1 VNITIADDSQPQK
14 SGTCSDESPH
24 FRMWHEADVQHLNMA
39 HPLHAKKR
47 TLLEI
52 AGIAWILG
60 FAMFLIEYAPMLLGP
75 RLVRG

>member
-1 VNITIADDSQPQK
+1 
-14 SGTCSDESPH
+14 
-24 FRMWHEADVQHLNMA
+24 MA

-47 TLLEI
+47 TLVEI

-75 RLVRG
+75 RLERG